1 MNSFSRSYL
10 WRGVESNAR
19 VIQFLLRDLPADS
32 PRWDA
37 RPDAER
43 FSLREVVAHL
53 LDYDSVTRE
62 RFESIIREDRPE
74 LANWDESAAAE
85 HYAARDPKHQIEN
98 LLVSRQELAVWL
110 EGLADDEWKRVG
122 SRPRVGEFSVEE
134 GTALL
139 LGHDAYHLIQ
149 IVEWLEATK

>member
-62 RFESIIREDRPE
+62 RFERIIREHKPE
-74 LANWDESAAAE
+74 FPNWDVNEAAE

-122 SRPRVGEFSVEE
+122 SRPTVGEFSVEE

>member
-1 MNSFSRSYL
+1 MTSFARSYL
-10 WRGVESNAR
+10 WRGVEFNAR
-19 VIQFLLRDLPADS
+19 VFNFLLRDLPGDS
-32 PRWDA
+32 SRWDA

-62 RFESIIREDRPE
+62 RFERIIRENKPE
-74 LANWDESAAAE
+74 LENWDEDAAAT
-85 HYAARDPKHQIEN
+85 HYNARDPKHQSEN

-110 EGLADDEWKRVG
+110 EGLSDDEWQRVG
-122 SRPRVGEFSVEE
+122 SRPGVGEFSVEQ

-139 LGHDAYHLIQ
+139 LGHDAYHLDQ
-149 IVEWLEATK
+149 IVAWLEATK